1 MATYV
6 EGTWIGLLLPNRSG
20 ARKKPRF
27 SSSIWSIRESIME
40 DREFTTNGSE
50 SWNSVL
56 KLSSTGKSN
65 IWKLINTMKAE
76 EATMRTKGMS
86 LRTWTYSN
94 PNPARTK
101 KKMEKRAALKDLV
114 ESYSMMPLGEILDC
128 CLGFYNEF

>member
-1 MATYV
+1 
-6 EGTWIGLLLPNRSG
+6 
-20 ARKKPRF
+20 
-27 SSSIWSIRESIME
+27 ME
-40 DREFTTNGSE
+40 DREFTTNNSE

-65 IWKLINTMKAE
+65 IWKLINTMKPE
-76 EATMRTKGMS
+76 EATMRAKGMS
-86 LRTWTYSN
+86 LFTWTYSN

-114 ESYSMMPLGEILDC
+114 ESYSMMPLGEFLDC